1 MTDWMEVR
9 GETTG
14 EATDKHPAGDKT
26 VMGVKLAKGPA
37 LLQPDPRGNP
47 PYKEKTCI
55 VFNLRLWQC
64 HDMVPASIQLWQ
76 EHHNN

>member
-1 MTDWMEVR
+1 MRQEESEVMTDWMEVR

-37 LLQPDPRGNP
+37 LL
-47 PYKEKTCI
+47 
-55 VFNLRLWQC
+55 
-64 HDMVPASIQLWQ
+64 
-76 EHHNN
+76 